1 MESKGIKKIIEQN
14 YRADIDAIKG
24 IAIIAVVF
32 YHMGLLKS
40 GYLGVDA
47 FFVINGF
54 FIVPAMLMLFKGE
67 QKQSMFSFWE
77 KRILR
82 LWPMILVATF
92 ICLLVGYWGMLPD
105 DYENLCESVIA
116 TNLFSENILSAI
128 TTANYWDVAND
139 YKPLMHMW
147 YVGIL
152 VEFYI
157 VSPLILWCISK
168 FASWRKLDFQ
178 KLGQNTII
186 VLAILSFLFY
196 LSPLSEGPGRFYYLP
211 ARFWELALGGI
222 MALFVSRIQNKGWFE
237 NTSIISV
244 VTILMLLVI
253 CIGLIWPNYPP
264 MPALIVTAFTSAYLL
279 VANHVK
285 NVFNRLLTWRPLC
298 MLGKMSFSIF
308 VWHQILLAF
317 YRYFVTDELSPLFV
331 LCFWA
336 VTLLVSWLSYMFIEQ
351 KVKVS
356 HRAFAIAA
364 CSMVLIA
371 IPSAAIYLH
380 AGVVRDVPEMNIYFD
395 NVHRGMHAEY
405 VDRVYEMD
413 CDFEND
419 GRIKVLVVGNSFA
432 RDWVNMLLESKY
444 KDSLD
449 ITYAYEY
456 REDLIPRIQQCDY
469 LFSRI
474 IKSEIPSYVWEN
486 ISNDKVWGIGTK
498 TFGNSNG
505 TIYARRNR
513 ADYFETTIVPAE
525 GFLTMRAH
533 EMAEW
538 GGRFCDMMGPVMDA
552 NGNIKVFTP
561 DHKYISQDCTHLTE
575 DGAKYYA
582 EIFDIDG
589 IFKMK

>member
-1 MESKGIKKIIEQN
+1 MESKGIKKN
-14 YRADIDAIKG
+14 YRADIDAIKSL
-24 IAIIAVVF
+24 AIIAVVF
-32 YHMGLLKS
+32 YHMGLLRS
-40 GYLGVDA
+40 GYLGVDV

-54 FIVPAMLMLFKGE
+54 FIVPVMLNLFKE
-67 QKQSMFSFWE
+67 EMVQSVFSFWE

-82 LWPMILVATF
+82 LWPLILFATLF
-92 ICLLVGYWGMLPD
+92 CLLVGYWGMLPD

-152 VEFYI
+152 IEFYF
-157 VSPLILWCISK
+157 VTPLILRCISK
-168 FASWRKLDFQ
+168 FAKWRKLDFQ
-178 KLGQNTII
+178 KQGRNTII
-186 VLAILSFLFY
+186 ILATMSFLFY

-211 ARFWELALGGI
+211 SRFWELALGGI
-222 MALFVSRIQNKGWFE
+222 IALLISKIQNRKCFE
-237 NTSIISV
+237 NTGVNST
-244 VTILMLLVI
+244 VTILLLMI
-253 CIGLIWPNYPP
+253 IGIGLIWPNYAP
-264 MPALIVTAFTSAYLL
+264 MPALIITTIACAYLL
-279 VANHVK
+279 AANPQK
-285 NVFNRLLTWRPLC
+285 NVFNRLFIWRPIC
-298 MLGKMSFSIF
+298 TIGKMSFSIF

-331 LCFWA
+331 LCFWI
-336 VTLLVSWLSYMFIEQ
+336 VSLLFSWLSYILIEE

-356 HRAFAIAA
+356 HRVFATAA

-395 NVHRGMHAEY
+395 NVHSGMHAEY

-413 CDFEND
+413 QDFEND

-432 RDWVNMLLESKY
+432 RDWVNVLLESKY

-449 ITYAYEY
+449 ITYAFEF

-486 ISNDKVWGIGTK
+486 TSNDKVWGIGTK

-505 TIYARRNR
+505 AIYARRNR
-513 ADYFETTIVPAE
+513 TDYFKTTIVPAE
-525 GFLTMRAH
+525 NFLTMRAN

-552 NGNIKVFTP
+552 KGNIKCFTP
-561 DHKYISQDCTHLTE
+561 NHKYISQDCTHLTE

-582 EIFDIDG
+582 ELFDLEG
-589 IFKMK
+589 IFKQE

>member
-1 MESKGIKKIIEQN
+1 MKE
-14 YRADIDAIKG
+14 YRIDLDAIKG
-24 IAIIAVVF
+24 LAIIAVVF
-32 YHMGLLKS
+32 YHMGLLPS
-40 GYLGVDA
+40 GYLGVDT

-54 FIVPAMLMLFKGE
+54 FILPAMFRLFDGKVT
-67 QKQSMFSFWE
+67 SLYSFWE

-82 LWPMILVATF
+82 LWPLILVASF
-92 ICLLVGYWGMLPD
+92 FCLLVGYWGMLPD
-105 DYENLCESVIA
+105 DYENLSESVIA
-116 TNLFSENILSAI
+116 TNLFFENILSAI
-128 TTANYWDVAND
+128 TTKNYWDVSND

-157 VSPLILWCISK
+157 VTPLILWCISK
-168 FASWRKLDFQ
+168 FAKLRRLEFQ
-178 KLGQNTII
+178 KLGQFTI
-186 VLAILSFLFY
+186 VFFASLSFLYY

-222 MALFVSRIQNKGWFE
+222 IALFFSKIQNRKCFDSCGV
-237 NTSIISV
+237 NSVASILV
-244 VTILMLLVI
+244 LLVI

-264 MPALIVTAFTSAYLL
+264 MPALVITVFTSAYLL
-279 VANHVK
+279 VANPAK

-298 MLGKMSFSIF
+298 MIGKMSFSIF

-331 LCFWA
+331 ICFWG
-336 VTLLVSWLSYMFIEQ
+336 VILLVSWFSYLMIEQ
-351 KVKVS
+351 KVKVT
-356 HRAFAIAA
+356 HRAFATAA
-364 CSMVLIA
+364 CFMILLA

-405 VDRVYEMD
+405 VDRVYTMD
-413 CDFEND
+413 RDFIDD
-419 GRIKVLVVGNSFA
+419 GRIKVLIVGNSFA
-432 RDWVNMLLESKY
+432 RDWANVLLESNY

-449 ITYAYEY
+449 ITYAYDY

-486 ISNDKVWGIGTK
+486 TSIDKVWGIGTK

-505 TIYARRNR
+505 AIYARRNR
-513 ADYFETTIVPAE
+513 EDYFETTIVPDE
-525 GFLTMRAH
+525 GFLTMRTH
-533 EMAEW
+533 ERAEW
-538 GGRFCDMMGPVMDA
+538 GA
-552 NGNIKVFTP
+552 I
-561 DHKYISQDCTHLTE
+561 L
-575 DGAKYYA
+575 
-582 EIFDIDG
+582 
-589 IFKMK
+589 